1 MEPFTFRPMGDLN
14 QYLPALIAFA
24 ASFIIIGSILKFSR
38 DKARAISYATRSG
51 LSDTVTYA
59 MGKLNLL
66 FVLALSIFIAARF
79 INLKQPW
86 HTWVNSTIYIIIAFY
101 IIRLSQTFLV
111 YSVEK
116 AFKSKDQNLSAGL
129 KIVINIAIW
138 FLGGALILQHF
149 GYDVSALIAGMGIGG
164 IAIAFALQ
172 SILADI
178 FSSFSI
184 YFDKPFEIGD
194 SIMVGQDQGT
204 VKKIGIKSTRITT
217 LQGEELV
224 IPNSELTTARI
235 HNFKQMDERRAVIK
249 LGVPYQTPIDKL
261 EMVKQIITEA
271 IAAQPMARLEYVHLA
286 SLAADQIVFEAVFF
300 VESKDFLT
308 FAGVNEKVNFS
319 LLERFSA
326 ERIHF
331 ATPTQR
337 IFLSERDSMS

>member
-1 MEPFTFRPMGDLN
+1 MGELN
-14 QYLPALIAFA
+14 QYLPAIIAFV

-38 DKARAISYATRSG
+38 EKARSISYATRSG
-51 LSDTVTYA
+51 LGDTITYA

-66 FVLALSIFIAARF
+66 FVLSLSILIATRF
-79 INLKQPW
+79 INIKEPW
-86 HTWVNSTIYIIIAFY
+86 YAWVNSAIYVIIAFY
-101 IIRLSQTFLV
+101 MIRLSQTFLV

-149 GYDVSALIAGMGIGG
+149 GYDVSTLIAGMGIGG

-172 SILADI
+172 SILVDI

-235 HNFKQMDERRAVIK
+235 HNFKQMDERRVVIK

-261 EMVKQIITEA
+261 EMVKQIIAEA
-271 IAAQPMARLEYVHLA
+271 IAAQPIARLEYVHLT

-300 VESKDFLT
+300 IESKDFLT
-308 FAGVNEKVNFS
+308 FADVNESVNFA
-319 LLERFSA
+319 LLQRFSA
-326 ERIHF
+326 EGINF

-337 IFLSERDSMS
+337 IFLSGRDSMN